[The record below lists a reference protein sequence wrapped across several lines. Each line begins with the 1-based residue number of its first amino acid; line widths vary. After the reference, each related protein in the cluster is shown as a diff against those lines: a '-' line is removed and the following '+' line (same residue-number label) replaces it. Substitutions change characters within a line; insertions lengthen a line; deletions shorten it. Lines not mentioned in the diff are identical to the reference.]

1 MTSPIPALP
10 LVSVVTPS
18 LNRAEFL
25 EGVIRS
31 VRAQTYPNIEHV
43 VVDGGSTDTTR
54 SILQRA
60 EGSDGL
66 RWISEPDDGVYD
78 AVNKGMALCSGD
90 ILCYLNTDDR
100 FFDHSV
106 QVVVNA
112 FSGNPGA
119 DLIFGDLL
127 AFDEAAQRGWINFYP
142 ANIRSHLR
150 RGGLVSQ
157 PTVFWTRAAAQRIG
171 TFDIGL
177 RLAADIDYWQR
188 MLRHGTAV
196 KVDEVL
202 AYEGHHNE
210 RLTSG
215 AAAAEQ
221 AGVELAAIRL
231 RLHGRELTLMD
242 RVIDKLILAITHRI
256 ATLRFL
262 LSSLLRSSGWQNFR
276 SQRRFLV
283 DRWAMLLSLVPVF
296 GRAARHRVVTLSP
309 VNKSGPR

>member
-1 MTSPIPALP
+1 MPADI
-10 LVSVVTPS
+10 LVSVVTPT
-18 LNRAEFL
+18 LDRGELL
-25 EGVIRS
+25 EGLLTS
-31 VRAQTYPNIEHV
+31 LTSQTYPHIEHI
-43 VVDGGSTDTTR
+43 VVDGGSTDNTLD
-54 SILQRA
+54 ILRRH
-60 EGSDGL
+60 EGRPGF
-66 RWISEPDDGVYD
+66 RWLSEPDRGVYD
-78 AVNKGMALCSGD
+78 AVNKGLQLCSGD

-100 FFDHSV
+100 FFAHSV
-106 QVVVNA
+106 QVVVDA
-112 FSGNPGA
+112 YTGNPGS

-127 AFDEAAQRGWINFYP
+127 AFDEAARQGWINFYP
-142 ANIRSHLR
+142 TNIRSHLR

-157 PTVFWTRAAAQRIG
+157 PTVFWTRAVARRIG

-188 MLRHGTAV
+188 LLRHGTAV

-202 AYEGHHNE
+202 AYEGHHHG
-210 RLTSG
+210 RLTWG

-231 RLHGRELTLMD
+231 RLHGKKLTLID
-242 RVIDKLILAITHRI
+242 RVIDNLVLAMTHRI

-262 LSSLLRSSGWQNFR
+262 LGSSLRSSGWRNFR

-309 VNKSGPR
+309 IDKTHPR

>member
-1 MTSPIPALP
+1 MTADIV
-10 LVSVVTPS
+10 VSVVTPT
-18 LNRAEFL
+18 LDRGELL
-25 EGVIRS
+25 EGLLTCLTN
-31 VRAQTYPNIEHV
+31 QTYSHIEHI
-43 VVDGGSTDTTR
+43 VVDGGSRDNTLD
-54 SILQRA
+54 ILRRH
-60 EGSDGL
+60 EGRPGF
-66 RWISEPDDGVYD
+66 RWLSEPDGGVYD
-78 AVNKGMALCSGD
+78 AVNKGLQLCSGD

-106 QVVVNA
+106 QVVIDA
-112 FSGNPGA
+112 YTENPA
-119 DLIFGDLL
+119 SDLIFGDLL
-127 AFDEAAQRGWINFYP
+127 AFDEATQRGWINFYP
-142 ANIRSHLR
+142 ANIRSHLQ

-157 PTVFWTRAAAQRIG
+157 PTVFWTRAAAQRTG

-202 AYEGHHNE
+202 AYEGHHHE

-215 AAAAEQ
+215 TAAAEQ
-221 AGVELAAIRL
+221 AGVELDAIRL
-231 RLHGRELTLMD
+231 RLHGKELTLMD
-242 RVIDKLILAITHRI
+242 RVIDKLVLAITHRI

-262 LSSLLRSSGWQNFR
+262 LGPPLRTSGWQNFR

-283 DRWAMLLSLVPVF
+283 DRWAMLLSLVPVI

-309 VNKSGPR
+309 VNKSEPR